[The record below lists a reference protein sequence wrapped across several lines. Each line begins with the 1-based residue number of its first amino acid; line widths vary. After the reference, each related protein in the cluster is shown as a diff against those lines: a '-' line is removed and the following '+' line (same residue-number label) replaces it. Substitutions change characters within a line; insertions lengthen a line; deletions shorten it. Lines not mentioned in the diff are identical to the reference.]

1 MNLVYKGEN
10 PLISSAVRRTSEVLH
25 SAFFQKHL
33 IDIFSEEKRDQ
44 INILLD
50 SISKSNSDILIKT
63 YWNPFKKSSMT
74 YDVTNQALNI
84 NIANLKKSKRF
95 ISQQLVENYSL
106 LELSKINGDQENG
119 EANKA
124 LASKMSS
131 LAKYYA

>member
-1 MNLVYKGEN
+1 MNLVYNGEN
-10 PLISSAVRRTSEVLH
+10 RLISSAVRRTCDVLH
-25 SAFFQKHL
+25 STFFQNHL
-33 IDIFSEEKRDQ
+33 VDIFSEEKTDQ

-84 NIANLKKSKRF
+84 NIANLKKSRRF

-119 EANKA
+119 EANRA